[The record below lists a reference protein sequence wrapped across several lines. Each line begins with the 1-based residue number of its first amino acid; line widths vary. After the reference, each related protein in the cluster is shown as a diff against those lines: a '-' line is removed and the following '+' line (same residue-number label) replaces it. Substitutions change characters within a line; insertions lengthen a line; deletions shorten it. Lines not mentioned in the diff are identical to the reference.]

1 MQEFEQHIFTVL
13 FHLPAGKLMTY
24 GRLAK
29 SAGYP
34 NHARQVGKILSRL
47 PKNTKLPWFRVV
59 NSAGKISLR
68 GDAFIDQKRLLEK
81 EGMTVTAQGK
91 IQGFREYL
99 SD

>member
-34 NHARQVGKILSRL
+34 NHARQVGRILSRL

-59 NSAGKISLR
+59 SSAGKISLR

>member
-34 NHARQVGKILSRL
+34 NHARKVGRILSRL

>member
-34 NHARQVGKILSRL
+34 NHARQVGRILSRL

>member
-1 MQEFEQHIFTVL
+1 MLEFEQHIFTVL
-13 FHLPAGKLMTY
+13 FYLPAGKLTTY

-34 NHARQVGKILSRL
+34 NHSRQVGRILSRL

-59 NSAGKISLR
+59 NSAGKISLK
-68 GDAFIDQKRLLEK
+68 GDAFIVQKELLEK
-81 EGMTVTAQGK
+81 EGMTVNTQGK
-91 IQGFREYL
+91 IQGFRKYL

>member
-81 EGMTVTAQGK
+81 DGVTVTAQGK
-91 IQGFREYL
+91 IQGFRTYL